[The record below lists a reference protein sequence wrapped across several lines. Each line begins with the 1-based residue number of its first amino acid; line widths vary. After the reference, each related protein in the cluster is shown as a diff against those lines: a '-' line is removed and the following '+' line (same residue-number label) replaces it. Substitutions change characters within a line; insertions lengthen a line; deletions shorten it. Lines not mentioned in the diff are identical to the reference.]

1 MESRKGILNQQQ
13 VKEVRHRVPETA
25 HQRGHLQVLMVDFLL
40 RLLRVIFIIVVAVVF
55 PARHRWF

>member
-13 VKEVRHRVPETA
+13 VEEVRHPVPETA

-40 RLLRVIFIIVVAVVF
+40 RLLRVIVIVVVAVVF
-55 PARHRWF
+55 PARRRWF